1 MPSSAT
7 WPTGC
12 ASWAPAPRRRP
23 ATLAHLLSI
32 LSSLLV
38 GLVLLVAP
46 WTALWDSNWL
56 LQPHPVVRSVLLN
69 AFTRGAV
76 SGLGLINILIALHD
90 VRARLVE
97 TVRRR

>member
-1 MPSSAT
+1 MPASAT

-12 ASWAPAPRRRP
+12 ASSGRAPRPAP
-23 ATLAHLLSI
+23 TLAHLLSI

-38 GLVLLVAP
+38 GFVLLVAP
-46 WTALWDSNWL
+46 WTSLWDSNWL
-56 LQPHPVVRSVLLN
+56 LQPHPVVRSVFLS

-76 SGLGLINILIALHD
+76 SGLGLVNILIALHD
-90 VRARLVE
+90 VRARLVQ